1 MFTGSRDVF
10 GGHYSGC
17 HMALLP
23 KAASPKSHF
32 LHLRPMDCDLHP
44 GLSPTHLSGKTV
56 SSSSLVPGG
65 FPLRSVSGFMCS
77 PASVARGC
85 QLLVGRPWFPPS
97 QHLPVF
103 LCVSLPKGTPG
114 LWAEG
119 GTEGQEDGPRL
130 LARLS
135 RGKGRLCRWDRC
147 SLPGCQLA
155 GCHPVGCQGLRSPFL
170 SSQLRASSDKW
181 HWFQLGKWRWGPGLA
196 CLCGPALPGGGGG
209 GGSRLSRQLRW
220 GLLGTGVEAVGL
232 SMSLAGWGQLG
243 TGHHCWLPSLLS
255 PAPCI
260 LLTRSSQGV
269 TWGRLGANA
278 APLSL
283 LPVAGSRNG
292 FLGFRPLYFPF
303 PLSVGWSW

>member
-1 MFTGSRDVF
+1 
-10 GGHYSGC
+10 
-17 HMALLP
+17 
-23 KAASPKSHF
+23 
-32 LHLRPMDCDLHP
+32 MDCDLHP

-56 SSSSLVPGG
+56 SSPSLVPGG
-65 FPLRSVSGFMCS
+65 FPLRSISGFMSS
-77 PASVARGC
+77 PASDARGC

-135 RGKGRLCRWDRC
+135 RGRGRLCRWDRC
-147 SLPGCQLA
+147 SLPVCQLA
-155 GCHPVGCQGLRSPFL
+155 GCHPGVCKGLRSPFL

-196 CLCGPALPGGGGG
+196 CLFGPALPGGGGG
-209 GGSRLSRQLRW
+209 GESRLGRQLRW

-232 SMSLAGWGQLG
+232 SMS
-243 TGHHCWLPSLLS
+243 P
-255 PAPCI
+255 
-260 LLTRSSQGV
+260 
-269 TWGRLGANA
+269 GRLGAAGNW
-278 APLSL
+278 APLLASL
-283 LPVAGSRNG
+283 PSVPCPLHSPDTVLAGGHLGPSWGECSPLVFASCSRQPKWVPG
-292 FLGFRPLYFPF
+292 IQTLVFSL